1 MGKLAKHFQ
10 EIFEVIFVEEVTISC
25 GMRRDHLD
33 SDLEWSFEDSGILIG
48 SIGHW
53 DGHFSA
59 GMGEERESRLRHFP
73 PKFVVAGKGTIHI
86 LTVGE

>member
-25 GMRRDHLD
+25 GMSSDHLH

-48 SIGHW
+48 NIGHR